1 MYHIS
6 TMRRSNFLST
16 CIPNAVANYLLFQY
30 WWSLCLRSITTP
42 WQDWCMWV
50 LRWAGERDRLPGC
63 TLWKLTKLEP
73 NIQCIRLPMRSN
85 GNCGLVVQR
94 CALPIEIW
102 TTDRQDI
109 RSDICVEADL
119 NDSDVINWTVVCV
132 CCTQLKFSSEQL
144 TDRIKG
150 HVSGPT
156 DETKEDLNDNDQ
168 WPVMLSTELNCVC
181 FRYKVVHSGNWQFYS
196 SHTGCKIRWS
206 GD

>member
-1 MYHIS
+1 MVTLFEKYYNTMAGLMYVS
-6 TMRRSNFLST
+6 SEVS
-16 CIPNAVANYLLFQY
+16 
-30 WWSLCLRSITTP
+30 W
-42 WQDWCMWV
+42 
-50 LRWAGERDRLPGC
+50 WAGGRDRLPGC

-73 NIQCIRLPMRSN
+73 NIQCTRLPMQSN

-119 NDSDVINWTVVCV
+119 NDSDQWCYRLNCSVCVCV
-132 CCTQLKFSSEQL
+132 CCAQLKFSSEQP

-156 DETKEDLNDNDQ
+156 DETKGDLNDSDQ

-206 GD
+206 GDQCNILERRHRLNSCALLKFE